1 MVNKSSKNNIIVITS
16 SFSPVFGGVQTV
28 AKEITSFIQ
37 NKKWNVT
44 LITNRYPRKLKKK
57 DIIDNLLIYRL
68 VFLHSPLNYIKSFRF
83 DLVFAWMFFK
93 PITCIKLIF
102 LFFKIKP
109 KVVHVHFPDNQIF
122 EILLL
127 KKIFKFKLILS
138 IHGNDIGQ
146 MESINQNNLKYNLFQ
161 KLLDESS
168 LITTCSNY
176 LKNSVLD
183 VFPKSNK
190 KKFET
195 LHNGV
200 SDIFLN
206 QNFLNKKSRF
216 FFSVGRF
223 VPDKGFDILADLPK
237 EFPGNEFQLGGGNE
251 KEFLYLLPS
260 YYEGLIFLGKLNI
273 TDCFNKYRKA
283 KITIIPSNK
292 ESYGIV
298 VAEALCCGS
307 PIVATN
313 VGGIPEVI
321 ELAKKNLTQYEK
333 FIFDDWVKLV
343 EPTGK
348 SLMVGI
354 YEILGNS
361 VPMDKYLDLIPKI
374 QNEFSWEYRLKNYYK
389 SLINLVSQ

>member
-1 MVNKSSKNNIIVITS
+1 
-16 SFSPVFGGVQTV
+16 
-28 AKEITSFIQ
+28 
-37 NKKWNVT
+37 
-44 LITNRYPRKLKKK
+44 
-57 DIIDNLLIYRL
+57 
-68 VFLHSPLNYIKSFRF
+68 
-83 DLVFAWMFFK
+83 MFFK

-102 LFFKIKP
+102 LFFKIRP

-127 KKIFKFKLILS
+127 KKVFNFKLILS
-138 IHGNDIGQ
+138 IHGNDIEK

-161 KLLDESS
+161 KLLHESS

-176 LKNSVLD
+176 LKNRVLNI
-183 VFPKSNK
+183 FPKSNK

-206 QNFLNKKSRF
+206 QNFSNNKSRF

-237 EFPGNEFQLGGGNE
+237 EFPENEFQLGGGNQ
-251 KEFLYLLPS
+251 KEFSHLIPS
-260 YYEGLIFLGKLNI
+260 YDRGLNFLGKLNI
-273 TDCFNKYRKA
+273 NDCFNKYRKA

-307 PIVATN
+307 PIVTTN

-321 ELAKKNLTQYEK
+321 DLAKRNLTQYEK
-333 FIFDDWVKLV
+333 SIFDDWVKLV

-354 YEILGNS
+354 DEILRNS

-374 QNEFSWEYRLKNYYK
+374 QNEFSWEYRLKNYHK
-389 SLINLVSQ
+389 S